1 MPRPTR
7 QARHAATAVNRP
19 VRLQD
24 IADSLGV
31 SMITVSRALS
41 QPHKVSQA
49 LRERIVAKADLM
61 GYVPNHSAQTL
72 ASARSRT
79 VLVQVPS
86 LSNFVFIDLLESVD
100 RVLQS
105 AGYHMLICNT
115 HYRGAGDWE
124 RVRNYLKHKPDGLLL
139 TGSHLAPQAAGVA
152 EQLALPVVF
161 MMAGLDDLVL
171 QAPELGEFVGFS
183 QVQAGRAMTEHLLA
197 RGHQRIAFVGA
208 QLDVRV
214 MQRHQGYLQSMNEAG
229 LAPLAIMDDRPS
241 SLAMGASLLA
251 RLRQQHPDCTA
262 VFFCNDDLA
271 LGALSQCH
279 TLGLRVPQDMA
290 VAGFNDLPAAAFA
303 VPALTTIH
311 TPRARVGECA
321 AQRLLHLMKDPTAA
335 VTQPASPS
343 GRIHDLG
350 FELRARAST

>member
-1 MPRPTR
+1 MPRSTR
-7 QARHAATAVNRP
+7 QARHAAAAAHRP

-41 QPHKVSQA
+41 QPHKVSPA
-49 LRERIVAKADLM
+49 LRERIVAAADRM
-61 GYVPNHSAQTL
+61 GYVPNHSAQAL

-86 LSNFVFIDLLESVD
+86 LSNIVFIDLLESVG
-100 RVLQS
+100 RVLQT

-139 TGSHLAPQAAGVA
+139 TGSHLAEQAATLA
-152 EQLALPVVF
+152 SSLALPVVF
-161 MMAGLDDLVL
+161 MMAGLDDPVT
-171 QAPELGEFVGFS
+171 QAPELAEFVGFS

-197 RGHQRIAFVGA
+197 QGHRRIAFVGA

-214 MQRHQGYLQSMNEAG
+214 LQRHQGYLQAMAQAG
-229 LAPLAIMDDRPS
+229 AEPLEIMDERPS
-241 SLAMGASLLA
+241 SMAMGASLLT
-251 RLRQQHPDCTA
+251 RLRQRHADCTA

-279 TLGLRVPQDMA
+279 ALGVRVPHDMA

-303 VPALTTIH
+303 VPTLTSVH
-311 TPRARVGECA
+311 TPRARVGERA
-321 AQRLLHLMKDPTAA
+321 AQRLLRLMDGEAPLA
-335 VTQPASPS
+335 QPV
-343 GRIHDLG
+343 HDLG
-350 FELRARAST
+350 FELRVRASA